1 MQKEIFNI
9 TINKENEEEIKEKL
23 EKLLNGKIHISLMEL
38 ITVLYDTKEEVKE
51 DNKDSDEKEFYEGY
65 ITAFEDIIQTLV
77 EGYLED
83 NNDEDYEHS
92 EYKS

>member
-9 TINKENEEEIKEKL
+9 TINKENEKEIKEKL
-23 EKLLNGKIHISLMEL
+23 EKLLNGKIHINLMEF
-38 ITVLYDTKEEVKE
+38 ITSLYDIKEEVKE

-77 EGYLED
+77 EGYLEE
-83 NNDEDYEHS
+83 NNDEDYEQS
-92 EYKS
+92 EYMS

>member
-9 TINKENEEEIKEKL
+9 TINEKNEKEITEKL
-23 EKLLNGKIHISLMEL
+23 EKLLSGKIHINLMEF
-38 ITVLYDTKEEVKE
+38 ITSLYDIKEEVKE
-51 DNKDSDEKEFYEGY
+51 DNKNSDEKEFYEGY

-77 EGYLED
+77 EGYLEED
-83 NNDEDYEHS
+83 NDEDYVQS